1 MLNSTRKK
9 NHNTKKVNNQEYIIW
24 HFCVHLE
31 LRPVLDFF
39 NMFDLVSMYLGI
51 EIPNPGISAVFSILK
66 SQD

>member
-1 MLNSTRKK
+1 M
-9 NHNTKKVNNQEYIIW
+9 
-24 HFCVHLE
+24 HLE
-31 LRPVLDFF
+31 LRAVLDFF